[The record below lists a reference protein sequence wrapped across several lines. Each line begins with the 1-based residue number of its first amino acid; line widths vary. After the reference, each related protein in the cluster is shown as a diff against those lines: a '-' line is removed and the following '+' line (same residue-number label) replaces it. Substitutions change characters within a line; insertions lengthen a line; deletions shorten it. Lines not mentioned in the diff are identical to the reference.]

1 VEEGRKKVTWL
12 DEKTPFRQSLEFDL
26 NKFLKVMVDKQLNN
40 LRIKH
45 IIEVRGPSI
54 LSFIMNNT
62 EIINMMRI
70 TFQSR
75 ILAVGRRAKINKL
88 KGLILIRWRI
98 NNFLAY

>member
-45 IIEVRGPSI
+45 IVEVRGPSI
-54 LSFIMNNT
+54 LRFIVNNT